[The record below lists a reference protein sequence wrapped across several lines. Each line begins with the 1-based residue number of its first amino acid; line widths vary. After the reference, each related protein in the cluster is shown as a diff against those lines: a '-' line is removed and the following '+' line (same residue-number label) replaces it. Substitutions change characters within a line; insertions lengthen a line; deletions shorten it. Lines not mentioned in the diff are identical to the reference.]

1 MVITEAS
8 ILRTNEEDKSLVLE
22 YNIEQLGSQDE
33 VSSIE
38 EFVGLDHQDCS
49 IFVDDFASYVTIID
63 SLLITVGSVCD
74 NDPRCVPTPA
84 PIPPPTPLRKLSFSE

>member
-22 YNIEQLGSQDE
+22 YDIEQLGSQNE

-38 EFVGLDHQDCS
+38 EFVGLDRQDCS
-49 IFVDDFASYVTIID
+49 IFVDDFASFGDIVAFWGPEGFI
-63 SLLITVGSVCD
+63 LLLEGD
-74 NDPRCVPTPA
+74 Y
-84 PIPPPTPLRKLSFSE
+84 